1 MAVDFDYMAYVRD
14 FEEVNG
20 RPPTSQEIEQ
30 AQSLVNRYTGA
41 AASYQASP
49 VDDVEDYEAGP
60 MTKSAKLKLAGATGF
75 YWLVKAVLLVIQTPF
90 YLTRLFFNLIKCSL
104 ITIVV
109 WCISK
114 FVLML
119 LLLLVTDF
127 IFGIDDKWT
136 HVPQFIKNMFTLL
149 YGNSMFTTDI
159 PNFFP
164 HPVFDAWLIG
174 IVAVFLAFA
183 LTFSKFDD

>member
-1 MAVDFDYMAYVRD
+1 MAGDFDYMAYVRD

-114 FVLML
+114 FVLL
-119 LLLLVTDF
+119 LILGGIATF
-127 IFGIDDKWT
+127 IFGVDEDPSVMPHFLKSI
-136 HVPQFIKNMFTLL
+136 FTFL
-149 YGNSMFTTDI
+149 YSDSMFTKDI